1 MNQVGELNVY
11 YSLLS
16 EGGLAFLVKCSE
28 IQFDRT
34 FVADRG
40 SRILQPRKVE
50 G

>member
-11 YSLLS
+11 YLLLC

-34 FVADRG
+34 FVADRE
-40 SRILQPRKVE
+40 SRIL
-50 G
+50 

>member
-11 YSLLS
+11 YLLLY

-28 IQFDRT
+28 IKFDRT
-34 FVADRG
+34 FVAYRE
-40 SRILQPRKVE
+40 SRILQPCKVE